1 MKNRCFIKFKSPKA
15 LLYISDKLNDPF
27 DSVTPEICIT
37 AAAEL
42 QEFILDNQQNWQH
55 DFGFNNQSS
64 KGNKGKMFGVLVVE
78 NSNKEIGYLC
88 TFSGK
93 LINET
98 QPSIF
103 VPPLFDISTKN
114 SFLGEGM
121 IELSKIGD
129 EIKNLESE
137 INGNSSS
144 KINQLKDARKEKS
157 TRLQQKLFDQYH
169 FLNKMGE
176 LKSLQSIFKENRNR
190 NPPAGTGDCAA
201 PKLLHYAYKHN
212 MKPLAIA
219 EFWWGKQTKSKDRKH
234 GEFYPPCNDKCRP
247 LLDYML

>member
-1 MKNRCFIKFKSPKA
+1 MKNNCFIKFKKSKA
-15 LLYISDKLNDPF
+15 KLLIPNKLNNPF
-27 DSVTPEICIT
+27 DTLTPEICKT
-37 AAAEL
+37 AATEL
-42 QEFILDNQQNWQH
+42 QEYILDNQQKWQH
-55 DFGFNNQSS
+55 DFGFNS
-64 KGNKGKMFGVLVVE
+64 KNSKVIKGKMFGVLVVE
-78 NSNKEIGYLC
+78 DSNKEIGYLC

-98 QPSIF
+98 QPSTF

-114 SFLGEGM
+114 SFLGKGM
-121 IELSKIGD
+121 IELSEIGS
-129 EIKNLESE
+129 EIKKLASE
-137 INGNSSS
+137 KNTNSSF

-169 FLNKMGE
+169 FLNKTGE
-176 LKSLQSIFKENRNR
+176 LKSLQSIFKDNTNR